1 MVRLEL
7 LSTETIHKYLSYF
20 NSIKVRLEQAIID
33 AADSSVRFQFH
44 KGTIRT
50 STNARTLIHISYFN
64 SIKVRL
70 ELLRQEHACVY
81 EVFQFHKGTIRTWE
95 DRLCLE
101 VSEIS
106 IP

>member
-1 MVRLEL
+1 MYFITTFRFQFHKG
-7 LSTETIHKYLSYF
+7 TIRTAEYRDHTQVPF
-20 NSIKVRLEQAIID
+20 I
-33 AADSSVRFQFH
+33 FQFH

-81 EVFQFHKGTIRTWE
+81 EVFQFHKGTIRTTTTRT
-95 DRLCLE
+95 RLC
-101 VSEIS
+101 I
-106 IP
+106 